1 MAKVQIIYEKPK
13 SYWPIFQ
20 MNAIRAKLHIIYKD
34 HNMATRITLD
44 NAYRGRRTKPPH
56 PDATTTRATPETMK
70 PPLHQGKAVAAYRK
84 RTGLPTNKTNNL
96 YCNLHCFLRP
106 AMPSVANTPFSH
118 ILRNALTINH
128 LPFLQF
134 VQPFCFHIPHCEKPR
149 FEARNMANG
158 TTRDAL
164 SRLG

>member
-1 MAKVQIIYEKPK
+1 MAKVQIIYEKQK

-70 PPLHQGKAVAAYRK
+70 PHCHREKRWLHIGK
-84 RTGLPTNKTNNL
+84 GLANLRIKPTIYTVI
-96 YCNLHCFLRP
+96 YIVFYDQPCLR
-106 AMPSVANTPFSH
+106 SQIRHSH
-118 ILRNALTINH
+118 RIFATL
-128 LPFLQF
+128 
-134 VQPFCFHIPHCEKPR
+134 
-149 FEARNMANG
+149 
-158 TTRDAL
+158 
-164 SRLG
+164 